1 MIDPRLY
8 QIATLGSL
16 LVYGMG
22 WLDFGVTPARVCLV
36 LLTVVATQ
44 TVCDRWN
51 GASVNVKSALIS
63 GLSLCL
69 LLRTNRTELAILAAV
84 ISWANRASSV
94 SSSILAQAFA
104 SDKVIGSLVG
114 AVTRTSERID

>member
-8 QIATLGSL
+8 QIATLASL

-22 WLDFGVTPARVCLV
+22 WLDFGVTPARVCVV

-44 TVCDRWN
+44 AVCDRWN

-69 LLRTNRTELAILAAV
+69 LLRTNRTELADPGGGDYHR
-84 ISWANRASSV
+84 RASS
-94 SSSILAQAFA
+94 SSDFAASTSSIPPTAGW
-104 SDKVIGSLVG
+104 SRCCS
-114 AVTRTSERID
+114 